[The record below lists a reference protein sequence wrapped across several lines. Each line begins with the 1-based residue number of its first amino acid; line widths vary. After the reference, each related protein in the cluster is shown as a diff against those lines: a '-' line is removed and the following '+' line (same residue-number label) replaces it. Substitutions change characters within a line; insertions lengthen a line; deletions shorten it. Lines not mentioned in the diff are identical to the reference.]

1 MLIRWRSFPPPPLL
15 SRPVFVATWRRSL
28 HAWSLSSSLCEPASS
43 SQMLSQQWGPKASLS
58 LSLLLCG
65 MCEQTSLCP
74 LLTVFLRCLS
84 AVTDSLSSVRGW
96 CFMSGEP
103 AAEHKHTHWPQSESA
118 AYAGL
123 LLCVITIQLQVCVFT
138 AEAYMHDYIV
148 NTEVKSGSCEDAN
161 TLESTHRC

>member
-1 MLIRWRSFPPPPLL
+1 MRWRSFPPLPLL
-15 SRPVFVATWRRSL
+15 SRPLSL
-28 HAWSLSSSLCEPASS
+28 LLPAWSLSSSLCEPSEPASS

-58 LSLLLCG
+58 FSSSL
-65 MCEQTSLCP
+65 QYVWTNISLP
-74 LLTVFLRCLS
+74 AAHIFP
-84 AVTDSLSSVRGW
+84 AVSICSDRDSLVRGW
-96 CFMSGEP
+96 CFMSEEP

-138 AEAYMHDYIV
+138 AEAYMHDYII